1 MTADRTDRVAPVAG
15 KAIGAAALI
24 LMAGNLSGSLL
35 GSVRQIVM
43 GDVFGATSQTSAFVA
58 ASIVPQMFYDLVIGA
73 AISAALIPTF
83 TEIRERRGMD
93 ALWRTVG
100 SVMGLAWLVLIV
112 LICVLVLG
120 ARPLMDLILWGFQV
134 KGVTRSLDLGVEMAR
149 TLIPTLFFLGT
160 SAILLAALYSLRRFT
175 VPAFAPGLYHLGII
189 AGAVLLAGPLG
200 ILALPVGALAGS
212 ICQAA
217 VQATALLRAHPHVRP
232 RLELSPDVRR
242 ILRLY
247 LPVAI
252 GLLVSIGGQIID
264 IIFKSTLRDTGAIAD
279 MLYATVLTQFPI
291 GIAVAGLSFAVLP
304 SISSDAA
311 FERMDRYRD
320 TLAAGIR
327 LALFL
332 TIPAAI
338 GYLTLSVPIV
348 SFLYQHHHFTHHD
361 TLQTAA
367 ALTGY
372 AIQIP
377 FVGIDQMLIFSFYAR
392 KDTLTPMLV
401 GVACV
406 GIYVVTAL
414 LLKPGLQILGLAL
427 ANTIQNSVHGLILL
441 VLLFT
446 TVGGLF
452 HRGILRSVVSSL
464 AAGAGMGIVAYTL
477 AAWIA
482 NIYPGV
488 GFGEQATDA
497 VIPVLAGACAY
508 VGLAHAFRSEE
519 LRLVVSMLPIR
530 RA

>member
-1 MTADRTDRVAPVAG
+1 
-15 KAIGAAALI
+15 
-24 LMAGNLSGSLL
+24 MAGNLSGSLL

-83 TEIRERRGMD
+83 TEIRERRGLE

-100 SVMGLAWLVLIV
+100 SVMGLAWLILAA
-112 LICVLVLG
+112 LICVLILG
-120 ARPLMDLILWGFQV
+120 ARPLMDLILLGFQV

-149 TLIPTLFFLGT
+149 ILVPTLFFLGT
-160 SAILLAALYSLRRFT
+160 SAILVAALYSLRRFT
-175 VPAFAPGLYHLGII
+175 VPAFAPGLYHLGVIG
-189 AGAVLLAGPLG
+189 GAVFLAGPLG

-212 ICQAA
+212 VCQAG
-217 VQATALLRAHPHVRP
+217 VQVAALLRAHPHVRP
-232 RLELSPDVRR
+232 RLELSPDVKR

-247 LPVAI
+247 FPVAV
-252 GLLVSIGGQIID
+252 GLLVSVGGQIID

-291 GIAVAGLSFAVLP
+291 GIAVAGLSYAVLP
-304 SISSDAA
+304 SISSDVA
-311 FERMDRYRD
+311 FERMDQYKD

-338 GYLTLSVPIV
+338 GYLSLATPIV
-348 SFLYQHHHFTHHD
+348 SLLYQHHHFTHHD
-361 TLQTAA
+361 TVQTAA

-377 FVGIDQMLIFSFYAR
+377 FVGLDQMLIFSFYAR

-406 GIYVVTAL
+406 GIYVASAL
-414 LLKPGLQILGLAL
+414 ILKPNLQILGLAL

-441 VLLFT
+441 ALLFT
-446 TVGGLF
+446 SVGGLF
-452 HRGILRSVVSSL
+452 GRGILRSVGSSL
-464 AAGAGMGIVAYTL
+464 AAGLGMGAIALILATWISGAYR
-477 AAWIA
+477 A
-482 NIYPGV
+482 PGLT
-488 GFGEQATDA
+488 GQLLDA
-497 VIPVLAGACAY
+497 LVPVLAGVLAY
-508 VGLAHAFRSEE
+508 VGLAYILRSEE
-519 LRLVVSMLPIR
+519 LRFVVSMLPR
-530 RA
+530 RAG